1 MESSLNLM
9 LEQGQVPC
17 AFELKKLRHAFT
29 ILGLFAEDEGELGK
43 CFGFKEK
50 REDYNSIESLFSGQP
65 VGYK

>member
-17 AFELKKLRHAFT
+17 AFELKKLRHSLT
-29 ILGLFAEDEGELGK
+29 ILCLFAEAEGGLGK

-50 REDYNSIESLFSGQP
+50 REDNLIESLFSGQP